1 MVSPLSVPPP
11 AALTPVRE
19 KFLPFNRASFDES
32 EEQELVATLR
42 SGWLTTGPR
51 TKQFEADFAAYQQTK
66 HAIGLNSCTAGLH
79 LALLA
84 LGVGPGDE
92 VITTPHTFAATC
104 NVIVHVGATPVL
116 ADIEPDTLNL
126 DPAHVETLITP
137 RTRAIVPVHFAG
149 HPVAMPAFRALR
161 DRHGVALIHD
171 AAHATESLSAG
182 KSIASDGDITC
193 FSFYAT
199 KNLATGEGGMLTTND
214 DAIADRVRMLSL
226 HGMSRDAWKRYT
238 ESGYQHY
245 DVAEPG
251 FKYNMF
257 DLQAALGLHQ
267 LRKLEGFWARRQF
280 LARRYDAALADLPGI
295 RLMGVRPDVR
305 TAHHLYVI
313 RLDPDIGIS
322 RDAFMAGMQQQHI
335 GVGVHFRPV
344 HFLSYYR
351 DRFGW
356 TPEMWPVASLAGE
369 QCVSLPLDPGL
380 TEADQDDVVTAVR
393 RLLAASH

>member
-1 MVSPLSVPPP
+1 MGSPPTT
-11 AALTPVRE
+11 LTPVRE
-19 KFLPFNRASFDES
+19 KFLPFNRPCLDEA
-32 EEQELVATLR
+32 EEQEIVAALR

-51 TKQFEADFAAYQQTK
+51 TKQFEADFAAYQHVS

-84 LGVGPGDE
+84 LGIGPGDE
-92 VITTPHTFAATC
+92 VITTPYTFTATC

-116 ADIEPDTLNL
+116 ADVEPDTLNL
-126 DPAHVETLITP
+126 DPAQVERLITP
-137 RTRAIVPVHFAG
+137 RTKAIMPVHFAG
-149 HPVAMPAFRALR
+149 HPVDMAAFNRLR
-161 DRHGVALIHD
+161 DQYGIALIHD
-171 AAHATESLSAG
+171 AAHATESLYDG
-182 KSIASDGDITC
+182 HSIASHGDVTC

-214 DAIADRVRMLSL
+214 EAIADRVRVLSL

-245 DVAEPG
+245 DVATPG

-267 LRKLEGFWARRQF
+267 LRKLEGFWLKRQ
-280 LARRYDAALADLPGI
+280 AIAQRYDAAFAGVPGI
-295 RLMGVRPDVR
+295 QLMGVRPNVR

-313 RLDPDIGIS
+313 RLAPELGIR
-322 RDAFMAGMQQQHI
+322 RDDFMAGMQQQHI

-356 TPEMWPVASLAGE
+356 TPEMFPLASAAGE

-380 TEADQDDVVTAVR
+380 SEADQADVITAVR
-393 RLLAASH
+393 RLLSVNP

>member
-1 MVSPLSVPPP
+1 MVP
-11 AALTPVRE
+11 AADSVRTP
-19 KFLPFNRASFDES
+19 FLRFNRPCLDEA
-32 EEQELVATLR
+32 EEAEVVAALR

-51 TKQFEADFAAYQQTK
+51 TKQFERDFAAYQGVP
-66 HAIGLNSCTAGLH
+66 HAVGLNSCTAGLH

-84 LGVGPGDE
+84 LGIGPGDE
-92 VITTPHTFAATC
+92 VVTTPYTFAATC

-116 ADIEPDTLNL
+116 ADVEPDTLNL
-126 DPAHVETLITP
+126 DPAAAAAAITP
-137 RTRAIVPVHFAG
+137 RTKAILPVHFAG
-149 HPVAMPAFRALR
+149 HPIDMPAFRALR
-161 DRHGVALIHD
+161 DRHGLSLIHD
-171 AAHATESLSAG
+171 AAHATESRWDDRP
-182 KSIASDGDITC
+182 IASDGDITC

-199 KNLATGEGGMLTTND
+199 KNLCTGEGGMLTTND
-214 DAIADRVRMLSL
+214 AALAERVRVLGL

-267 LRKLEGFWARRQF
+267 LRKLERFWRRRAE
-280 LARRYDAALADLPGI
+280 LASRYDSAFADVPQLQ
-295 RLMGVRPDVR
+295 LMGVRARAR

-313 RLDPDIGIS
+313 RLRPAAGIE
-322 RDAFMAGMQQQHI
+322 RDSFMSAMQAQGI

-351 DRFGW
+351 ERFGW
-356 TPEMWPVASLAGE
+356 RPEHFPVASTAGDT
-369 QCVSLPLDPGL
+369 CVSLPLDPGL
-380 TEADQDDVVTAVR
+380 SDADQDDVIRAVR
-393 RLLAASH
+393 TVLSLSR